1 MSVRNSGDGRL
12 DRERESLLL
21 SVILEG
27 RDAGGITAPEAVIE
41 LLQGHRP
48 DLERICWTRLRRH
61 PGVVEDAMQ
70 DIALAL
76 LDALRQKRDKRQS
89 IDDFGKYAR
98 TTAINTCMRY
108 TTSARQAPVAL
119 DDVDTA
125 DPSGFDDLFRRVWN
139 GRALALIDEAVDQL
153 TPRTR
158 EIVRDLVL
166 RELAGVP
173 AKAGGT
179 AASVYKAR
187 SRGLRHVIAAL
198 RVRLRGELDPGTA
211 CDALRELLD
220 AAEDRRTENGQ
231 LSATSLEEIA
241 RHLHTCSRCKDQED
255 RRIFAAL
262 RALPFLLSPRAAERL
277 DARIRLVSA
286 RTFASAASTHRQ
298 PRPRTRRRPSRA
310 RPSRRPVPRPR
321 TPRPRRRDRGLT
333 TLFVLLVLVG
343 AGLALGRWSPAV
355 REALP
360 RLPALPGASP
370 ATEHERPL
378 PQSGRP
384 QAGRT
389 PTPKHET
396 TKAGPSRRPRTGD
409 GQKGDDR
416 PPKDPNGNDGQDP
429 NNGQNPN
436 DDQNPNNEQDPHNG
450 QDPNG
455 GQGQDGG
462 DGPPAPRTLTINLDA
477 GGGGDATRYLDIT
490 VAGTPAGTCDAPATC
505 TFPVHDGDEVTY
517 VHTPE
522 PHENPAGDW
531 TTGRCPGS
539 AATVPCTFTIDGDV
553 TLNLQLPWS

>member
-1 MSVRNSGDGRL
+1 MSVRNSGNERL

-27 RDAGGITAPEAVIE
+27 RDAEGITAPEAVTE

-48 DLERICWTRLRRH
+48 SLERICWAQLRRH

-70 DIALAL
+70 DIAVAL
-76 LDALRQKRDKRQS
+76 IAALRRKRDNRQS

-98 TTAINTCMRY
+98 TTAINTCKRY
-108 TTSARQAPVAL
+108 ATSARQAPLAL
-119 DDVDTA
+119 DDVETA
-125 DPSGFDDLFRRVWN
+125 DPSGFGDLFRRAWN
-139 GRALALIDEAVDQL
+139 GRALTLIDEAVDQL

-158 EIVRDLVL
+158 QIVRDLVL

-173 AKAGGT
+173 AETGGT
-179 AASVYKAR
+179 AGSVYKAR
-187 SRGLRHVIAAL
+187 SRGRRHVIAAL
-198 RVRLRGELDPGTA
+198 RVRLRAELDPGTA
-211 CDALRELLD
+211 CDELRELLD
-220 AAEDRRTENGQ
+220 AAENGRTEAGR
-231 LSATSLEEIA
+231 LPAACLEEIA
-241 RHLHTCSRCKDQED
+241 EHLRTCPRCKDDE
-255 RRIFAAL
+255 RGRIFAAL
-262 RALPFLLSPRAAERL
+262 RALPFMLPPRAAERL

-298 PRPRTRRRPSRA
+298 PSRPRRRPA
-310 RPSRRPVPRPR
+310 RPPRRPVPRPR
-321 TPRPRRRDRGLT
+321 TPRPRRRDRGLG

-378 PQSGRP
+378 SQSTRPQSGR
-384 QAGRT
+384 T
-389 PTPKHET
+389 PAPKHET
-396 TKAGPSRRPRTGD
+396 TKAKPSRRPRTED
-409 GQKGDDR
+409 GQKSDDR
-416 PPKDPNGNDGQDP
+416 PPKDPNGDDGQDP
-429 NNGQNPN
+429 NKGKNPN
-436 DDQNPNNEQDPHNG
+436 DDQNPNDEQNPDNG
-450 QDPNG
+450 QNPNN
-455 GQGQDGG
+455 G
-462 DGPPAPRTLTINLDA
+462 DGPAAPRTLTINLDA

-505 TFPVHDGDEVTY
+505 TFPVHDGDQVTY
-517 VHTPE
+517 VHNPE
-522 PHENPAGDW
+522 PHENPAGNW